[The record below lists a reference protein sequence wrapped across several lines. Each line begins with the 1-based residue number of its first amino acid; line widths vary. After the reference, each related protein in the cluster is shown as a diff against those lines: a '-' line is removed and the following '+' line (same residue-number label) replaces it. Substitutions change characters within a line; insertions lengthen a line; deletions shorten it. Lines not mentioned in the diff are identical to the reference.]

1 MTYPR
6 SMDGFG
12 PEDFAIPE
20 IKLIQSVGGD
30 IAKKEGAVPGDFYCP
45 VTGDVIKEGFNITV
59 IDIRKNRTYWGRAEI
74 EEEPPLCSSLDGK
87 APVSREEGSETC
99 AQCQYRCD
107 TPWLLSA
114 QERRT
119 KCLLHYNIL
128 ALREEAPVL
137 IRVGGI
143 SIQSVRELLTQLRL
157 NRQLKGEYHRVLIHV
172 TSQKKKTAVG
182 EAYLMQFRTAELV
195 QEPAKIAELLQL
207 SQQFLGV
214 ALPPG
219 RPEEEITPVS
229 EVLNPMAS
237 AELASVELQIASS
250 VQPPAT
256 KVPPKIEDTIER
268 LMAKKEKPVEVDTD
282 F

>member
-30 IAKKEGAVPGDFYCP
+30 IAKEEGATPGDFYIP
-45 VTGDVIKEGFNITV
+45 VTGTVIKEGFNITV
-59 IDIRKNRTYWGRAEI
+59 IDIRKNRTYWGRETI
-74 EEEPPLCSSLDGK
+74 EEEPPICSSLDGK
-87 APVSREEGSETC
+87 MSQNGESCEG
-99 AQCQYRCD
+99 CQYRSD
-107 TPWLLSA
+107 TPWLIPAL
-114 QERRT
+114 ERRT

-128 ALREEAPVL
+128 ALRDSLPVL

-157 NRQLKGEYHRVLIHV
+157 NRELKGQYHRLLVHV
-172 TSQKKKTAVG
+172 SSKKKKTAVG

-195 QEPAKIAELLQL
+195 QDPTKIAELLQL

-219 RPEEEITPVS
+219 RPDEEITPV
-229 EVLNPMAS
+229 EP
-237 AELASVELQIASS
+237 EQIIASPLGDS
-250 VQPPAT
+250 ALVSDVVQKEPVKEPIKGEKSKAKPA
-256 KVPPKIEDTIER
+256 PAPI
-268 LMAKKEKPVEVDTD
+268 DTD